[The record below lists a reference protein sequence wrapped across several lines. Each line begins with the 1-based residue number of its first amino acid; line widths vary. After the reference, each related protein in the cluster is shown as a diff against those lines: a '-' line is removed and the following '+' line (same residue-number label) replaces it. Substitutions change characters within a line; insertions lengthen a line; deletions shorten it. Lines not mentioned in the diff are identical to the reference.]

1 MFLTMQQFKYVYL
14 RQDFLITYLNP
25 NKRGME
31 INTEGL
37 CIEVFDTNIRTV
49 CGLLGVL

>member
-14 RQDFLITYLNP
+14 RQDFLIIYLNP

-31 INTEGL
+31 INTKGL
-37 CIEVFDTNIRTV
+37 
-49 CGLLGVL
+49 